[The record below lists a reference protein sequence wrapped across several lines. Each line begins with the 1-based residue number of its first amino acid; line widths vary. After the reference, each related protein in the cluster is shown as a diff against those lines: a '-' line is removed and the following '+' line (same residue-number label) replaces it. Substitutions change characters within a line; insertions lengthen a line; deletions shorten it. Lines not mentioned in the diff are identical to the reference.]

1 MIAFST
7 IAKNLWAAVRRGF
20 ADARFR
26 ALAYLASLSLVTGT
40 LFYWRFEDW
49 GLVDSFYFS
58 VITLTT
64 VGYGDLAPTSTGTR
78 LFTVFYVL
86 FGLGILVALL
96 SAVAGHA
103 AEARME
109 KKTGS
114 GGPVD

>member
-1 MIAFST
+1 MFAFAT
-7 IAKNLWAAVRRGF
+7 IIKGLGTAMRRGF

-26 ALAYLASLSLVTGT
+26 ALAYLVSLTLTAGT

-49 GLVDSFYFS
+49 GFVDSLYFS

-78 LFTVFYVL
+78 VFTIFYVL
-86 FGLGILVALL
+86 FGIGLLVALL

-103 AEARME
+103 AEVRME
-109 KKTGS
+109 KKGNK
-114 GGPVD
+114 

>member
-1 MIAFST
+1 MIAFAT
-7 IAKNLWAAVRRGF
+7 ILKNLASAVRRGF

-26 ALAYLASLSLVTGT
+26 ALAYLAGVALATGT
-40 LFYWRFEDW
+40 VFYWRFEDW
-49 GLVDSFYFS
+49 GLVESFYFS

-64 VGYGDLAPTSTGTR
+64 VGYGDLAPTTTGTR

-86 FGLGILVALL
+86 FGLGVLVALL

-109 KKTGS
+109 RKAGNA
-114 GGPVD
+114 DEA